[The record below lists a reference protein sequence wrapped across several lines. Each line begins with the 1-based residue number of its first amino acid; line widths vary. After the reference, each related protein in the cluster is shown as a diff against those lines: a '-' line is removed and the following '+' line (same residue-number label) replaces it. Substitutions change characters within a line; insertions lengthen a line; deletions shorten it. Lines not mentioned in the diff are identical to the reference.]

1 MESLG
6 LSMVTRA
13 LSLGLVTFLM
23 FGCSEER
30 TLADL
35 ERDVLTLHQDTVP
48 QVEGLP
54 DQPSVEVV
62 VYTADEARDP
72 FAPGNVFGKEDD
84 GVEPDIGP
92 DPLAPDATRSREPLE
107 DFPLDALKLVGTMS
121 LDGQNWALINAPDGQ
136 IYRVVV
142 GSYLGQNTGKIIQID
157 ESTGSLEIE
166 ERLQGASGRW
176 EVRSIQM
183 TNGE

>member
-1 MESLG
+1 MSKKISIAIDAMGGDNSPDKTIEG
-6 LSMVTRA
+6 IKI
-13 LSLGLVTFLM
+13 F
-23 FGCSEER
+23 
-30 TLADL
+30 
-35 ERDVLTLHQDTVP
+35 
-48 QVEGLP
+48 VEKNIRNKDFIL
-54 DQPSVEVV
+54 
-62 VYTADEARDP
+62 
-72 FAPGNVFGKEDD
+72 NVFGKEDD

-92 DPLAPDATRSREPLE
+92 DPLAPDTARSREPLE

-142 GSYLGQNTGKIIQID
+142 GSYLGQNTGKIIQINK
-157 ESTGSLEIE
+157 STGSLEIE

>member
-1 MESLG
+1 MANLG
-6 LSMVTRA
+6 LSMAKRVFT
-13 LSLGLVTFLM
+13 LGLVIFLM

-35 ERDVLTLHQDTVP
+35 KRYVLTLHQDTVP
-48 QVEGLP
+48 QVEALP

-72 FAPGNVFGKEDD
+72 FAPSNVFGKEDD
-84 GVEPDIGP
+84 GVEPDTGP
-92 DPLAPDATRSREPLE
+92 DPLEPDAGRSRGPLE
-107 DFPLDALKLVGTMS
+107 DFPLDALKLVGTMK
-121 LDGQNWALINAPDGQ
+121 LDEQNWALINAPDGQ

-142 GSYLGQNTGKIIQID
+142 GSYLGQNTGKIIEIN

-176 EVRSIQM
+176 AVRLIQM

>member
-1 MESLG
+1 MASLG
-6 LSMVTRA
+6 LSMAKRVLT
-13 LSLGLVTFLM
+13 LGLVTFLM
-23 FGCSEER
+23 LGCSEER

-35 ERDVLTLHQDTVP
+35 ERYVLTLHQDTVP
-48 QVEGLP
+48 QVEALP

-72 FAPGNVFGKEDD
+72 FAPSNVFGKEDD
-84 GVEPDIGP
+84 GVEPDTGP
-92 DPLAPDATRSREPLE
+92 DPLEPDAGRSREPLE
-107 DFPLDALKLVGTMS
+107 DFPLDALKLVGTMK
-121 LDGQNWALINAPDGQ
+121 LDEQNWALINAPDGQ

-142 GSYLGQNTGKIIQID
+142 GSYLGQNTGKIIEIN

-176 EVRSIQM
+176 EARLIQM